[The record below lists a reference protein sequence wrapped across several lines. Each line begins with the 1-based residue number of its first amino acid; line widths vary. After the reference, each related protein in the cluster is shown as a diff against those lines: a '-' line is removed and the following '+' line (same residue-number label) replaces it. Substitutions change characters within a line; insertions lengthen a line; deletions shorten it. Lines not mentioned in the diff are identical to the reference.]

1 MNFTCQRPEALYAL
15 LLLLPAGIIAVIHY
29 LKVMQGYKKITIK
42 EDDSVA
48 VRRIKRF
55 PVTIILKNV
64 CMMFFWVMLVLA
76 YAGFSWG
83 TYLEPIQKTG
93 KAVSLVF
100 DISYSMNAEDA
111 PGGISRLEAAKKYA
125 SMLISHMDGTAISV
139 VIAKGDGVLVVP
151 LTEDRSVVESLLDSL
166 SPDLMSSVGT
176 SLGKGIRAALK
187 SFPANSS
194 EANTIW
200 FFTDGDE
207 TDGLLEG
214 ALSDCI
220 KSGVSVYLIGFGSER
235 ETKIISGDGKT
246 PVMTALR
253 FEKLKTACANVM
265 KKNAAM
271 PISDLQASYIDATE
285 AGSALELLN
294 SIKKNTVTKNALP
307 DSQDINDDFF
317 VTYELKPVQ
326 RYKFFLG
333 FGIFF
338 LVLGFIISELNPDG
352 IASKL
357 HKHSVVS
364 IVLMVLMLTS
374 CKERVFGAKT
384 ILQSTW
390 NWYQHRYNDSVAG
403 FFQSAYEAEQ
413 INDMLLKQYAV
424 YDLAVTYLSQNEND
438 AALDR
443 FAQVVDFADKPVKYA
458 TLYNC
463 GIIAYRK
470 GDFEASAH
478 YFREAM
484 KIDSSKMNAKI
495 NLELSLKNSEKE
507 AKAKENGIS
516 QVSETNGSDTL
527 EKAIFERIREYDKKQ
542 WKNSEKTEKSNS
554 IMDY

>member
-1 MNFTCQRPEALYAL
+1 MNFSCQRPEALYGL
-15 LLLLPAGIIAVIHY
+15 LLLIPAVSIEVVRY
-29 LKVMQGYKKITIK
+29 LKVMQSYKKITVK
-42 EDDSVA
+42 ADDSILA
-48 VRRIKRF
+48 KRIKRF
-55 PVTIILKNV
+55 PVTIALKTV
-64 CMMFFWVMLVLA
+64 CIMIFWTMLVLA

-83 TYLEPIQKTG
+83 TYLEPVQKSG

-125 SMLISHMDGTAISV
+125 SMLISHMDRTAISV

-166 SPDLMSSVGT
+166 SPELMSSVGT
-176 SLGKGIRAALK
+176 SLGKGLRAALK
-187 SFPANSS
+187 SFPSNSS

-214 ALSDCI
+214 ALSECI
-220 KSGVSVYLIGFGSER
+220 KNGVSVYLVGFGSER
-235 ETKIISGDGKT
+235 ETKVISGDGKT

-253 FEKLKTACANVM
+253 LEKLKAACASAM
-265 KKNAAM
+265 KKNAATR
-271 PISDLQASYIDATE
+271 ISDLQVSYSDATE
-285 AGSALELLN
+285 PGSALELLD
-294 SIKKNTVTKNALP
+294 SIKKHSPGKSASGDRNA
-307 DSQDINDDFF
+307 DDDEFF

-326 RYKFFLG
+326 RYKLFLG
-333 FGIFF
+333 LGIFF
-338 LVLGFIISELNPDG
+338 LVLGFVISELNPDG
-352 IASKL
+352 IASRL
-357 HKHSVVS
+357 HKHSS
-364 IVLMVLMLTS
+364 ATIVLLVLMLTS

-384 ILQSTW
+384 ILDSTW
-390 NWYQHRYNDSVAG
+390 DWYQKRYNDSVAG
-403 FFQSAYEAEQ
+403 FFQTAYEAEHS
-413 INDMLLKQYAV
+413 DDELLKQYAV

-443 FAQVVDFADKPVKYA
+443 FAQVLDYADKPVKYA

-470 GDFEASAH
+470 GDFDTSAH

-484 KIDSSKMNAKI
+484 KIDGTKINAKI

-507 AKAKENGIS
+507 ARAKENSIS
-516 QVSETNGSDTL
+516 QVSETKDYDTL
-527 EKAIFERIREYDKKQ
+527 ENAVFERIREYDKKQ